1 MYRILISS
9 MAVSCFAIP
18 ALAKDVPLFL
28 KDKVYSTDPTKCG
41 DATEDDSLQLSKE
54 GIFGN
59 EFGCT
64 FLSFKQEADKDTGQI
79 YLAVGHANC
88 GDDSG
93 INRPDNIT
101 LIPQDENT
109 ITVQSQNE
117 YIISEAQILLS
128 QRLPEGTKLADSF
141 PDYVSRDYK
150 ICK

>member
-1 MYRILISS
+1 MLRVLLSTLVFS
-9 MAVSCFAIP
+9 CLAHTAMASD
-18 ALAKDVPLFL
+18 LPLFL
-28 KDKVYSTDPTKCG
+28 KDKVYSTDPSKCG
-41 DATEDDSLQLSKE
+41 DVTKDDSLQLSKE
-54 GIFGN
+54 GVFGV

-64 FLSFKQEADKDTGQI
+64 FLGFDVEADKDTGKI
-79 YLAVGHANC
+79 YIAVARANC

-109 ITVQSQNE
+109 ISVQSQNE

-128 QRLPEGTKLADSF
+128 QRLPENIKLADEY
-141 PDYVSRDYK
+141 PNYVSRDYK